1 MAIDILINAYTHNK
15 KVYIIGN
22 GASASTA
29 SHMACDLGKGTIH
42 NLQDYTEK
50 RFKIISLTD
59 NVPLLTAIAN
69 DLSFEDIFIQQ
80 LKSLLEENDVVIAM
94 SGSGNSLNVV
104 RAMQY
109 AQKHKAKTI
118 GLLGFKNGG
127 KVSQI
132 VNCAVVV
139 NSDQH
144 GPIEDTNLILSHLLT
159 VCIKDAKNGEHK
171 LFFANFPY

>member
-80 LKSLLEENDVVIAM
+80 LKSLLEKDDVVIAI
-94 SGSGNSLNVV
+94 SASGNSLNIIK
-104 RAMQY
+104 AMEY
-109 AQKHKAKTI
+109 ARNHKAKII

-127 KVSQI
+127 GKTQLVDCAIIIDSQ
-132 VNCAVVV
+132 
-139 NSDQH
+139 QY
-144 GPIEDTNLILSHLLT
+144 GPVEDIHLILNHLIASFVT
-159 VCIKDAKNGEHK
+159 IIKKPIN
-171 LFFANFPY
+171 